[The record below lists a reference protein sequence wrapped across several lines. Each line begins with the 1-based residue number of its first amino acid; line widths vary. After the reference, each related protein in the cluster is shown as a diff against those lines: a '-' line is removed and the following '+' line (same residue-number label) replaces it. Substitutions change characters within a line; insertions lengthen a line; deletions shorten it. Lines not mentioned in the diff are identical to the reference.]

1 VFASRETRVCKRSP
15 VPLTSAVAA
24 AICPAACGCCFTTRP
39 CADCAAAFGGGVLVV
54 PLGVVP
60 LGDALAQLRVP
71 GIRSCSSWARPP
83 PLPLNVTDAMSG
95 DVTRGT
101 ARAGLGTLVSTRRTD
116 MPSITRRKLLH
127 NSLIAT
133 IGVLTACQAPTS
145 APAPTSSAPAPTSV
159 SAAQAKPTAAAAATS
174 APAAA
179 ANPAAVPQAS
189 GEWTIAIAEDPD
201 TLDPQKTAAAV
212 TGTVYRYLGDSLVSK
227 DLDGKIAPGLAKS
240 WNVAADGLTWT
251 FELKDGIK
259 LHDATPLDA
268 TAVKASFERAL
279 SPDTKSPIAASLLGP
294 VETITAAG
302 QTLTVKLKTPFAI
315 FLDNMSDPRIAAV
328 SVAAVNKAGDQFG
341 RQPVSTGPWKLSEW
355 QAGTRIVLQR
365 NPDYAWGPPYVH
377 AGPAYI
383 DKLNF
388 RVLPEPATATA
399 AFEAGEVDQLTITPS
414 DVKRLQTTDK
424 YDIQKFLRLG
434 VGLFM
439 EFNVTKPPF
448 DDLNVRRAM
457 NYAINKDDVMQTG
470 IDGLGEL
477 AYGPLP
483 SSIWGYWPGIK
494 DYAPGYD
501 PAKATQLFADAG
513 WKPNSQKLLEKNGET
528 FNFTLLSLPTD
539 TWVKSAQVVQSQL
552 KQIGVT
558 MEIQTFEFGTLLA
571 KEKAGEQQAGFQGYT
586 YTSPDIV
593 YLWFH
598 SSNIGTGLTLS
609 HHSDPQLD
617 QLIVDS
623 RTTQDETKRLALY
636 LDIQKFIVDKAL
648 WVPLWTNY
656 DFVGLQRRI
665 QNAKPHPDGYLVLSD
680 ATVK

>member
-1 VFASRETRVCKRSP
+1 MVAVSRRQFLHWTLTAS
-15 VPLTSAVAA
+15 
-24 AICPAACGCCFTTRP
+24 
-39 CADCAAAFGGGVLVV
+39 
-54 PLGVVP
+54 
-60 LGDALAQLRVP
+60 
-71 GIRSCSSWARPP
+71 
-83 PLPLNVTDAMSG
+83 
-95 DVTRGT
+95 
-101 ARAGLGTLVSTRRTD
+101 
-116 MPSITRRKLLH
+116 
-127 NSLIAT
+127 
-133 IGVLTACQAPTS
+133 IGVLAACQAPATPPAATTASAPTAAPAATTAPAVPTS
-145 APAPTSSAPAPTSV
+145 AKPTSATPPTEAPAATTRPA
-159 SAAQAKPTAAAAATS
+159 AAQAA
-174 APAAA
+174 
-179 ANPAAVPQAS
+179 

-212 TGTVYRYLGDSLVSK
+212 TGLVYRYLGDSLVSK
-227 DLDGKIAPGLAKS
+227 DFDGKIAPGLAKS
-240 WNVAADGLTWT
+240 WKVSNDGLTWS
-251 FELKDGIK
+251 FDIKDGVK
-259 LHDATPLDA
+259 LHDGAPLDA
-268 TAVKASFERAL
+268 AAIKASFERAL
-279 SPDTKSPIAASLLGP
+279 SPETKSPIAGSLLGP
-294 VETITAAG
+294 VDSITATG
-302 QTLTVKLKTPFAI
+302 QTLTIKLKNPFAI

-328 SVAAVNKAGDQFG
+328 SLPAVQKAGDQFG
-341 RQPVSTGPWKLSEW
+341 RQPVSSGPWKLTEW

-365 NPDYAWGPPYVH
+365 NPDYNWGPPFVH
-377 AGPAYI
+377 AGPPNI

-414 DVKRLQTTDK
+414 DVKRIEATNK

-448 DDLNVRRAM
+448 DDLNVRWAM
-457 NYAINKDDVMQTG
+457 NHAINKEDVMQTG

-494 DYAPGYD
+494 DYAPAYD
-501 PAKATQLFADAG
+501 PDKAKSLFAESG
-513 WKPNSQKLLEKNGET
+513 WTPNSQNLLEKDGDT
-528 FNFTLLSLPTD
+528 FKFTLLSLPTD
-539 TWVKSAQVVQSQL
+539 TWVKSAQVIQSQL

-558 MEIQTFEFGTLLA
+558 MDIQTFEFGTLLA

-609 HHSDPQLD
+609 HHSDPALD
-617 QLIVDS
+617 KLIDDS
-623 RTTQDETKRLALY
+623 RTTQDDAKRLAIY
-636 LDIQKFIVDKAL
+636 QDIQKFIVDKAL

-656 DFVGLQRRI
+656 NYVGLQRRI
-665 QNAKPHPDGYLVLSD
+665 QNARLHPDGYLVLMD

>member
-1 VFASRETRVCKRSP
+1 MAGVSRRQFLLLTLIASV
-15 VPLTSAVAA
+15 
-24 AICPAACGCCFTTRP
+24 
-39 CADCAAAFGGGVLVV
+39 GVL
-54 PLGVVP
+54 
-60 LGDALAQLRVP
+60 A
-71 GIRSCSSWARPP
+71 
-83 PLPLNVTDAMSG
+83 
-95 DVTRGT
+95 
-101 ARAGLGTLVSTRRTD
+101 
-116 MPSITRRKLLH
+116 
-127 NSLIAT
+127 
-133 IGVLTACQAPTS
+133 ACQAPATPPAATT
-145 APAPTSSAPAPTSV
+145 APVPTTVP
-159 SAAQAKPTAAAAATS
+159 AAATP
-174 APAAA
+174 PAAA
-179 ANPAAVPQAS
+179 AKPTTAAAPTTAAGPTTKPAAAAQGT

-212 TGTVYRYLGDSLVSK
+212 TGLVYRYLGDSLVSK
-227 DLDGKIAPGLAKS
+227 DFDGKIAPGLAKGWKVS
-240 WNVAADGLTWT
+240 DDGLTWT
-251 FELKDGIK
+251 FEIKDGVK
-259 LHDATPLDA
+259 FHDGTPLDA
-268 TAVKASFERAL
+268 SAIKASFERAL
-279 SPDTKSPIAASLLGP
+279 SPDTKSPIAGSLLGP
-294 VETITAAG
+294 VDAIATTG
-302 QTLTVKLKTPFAI
+302 QTLTVQLKKPFAI

-328 SVAAVNKAGDQFG
+328 SLPAVQKAGDQFG
-341 RQPVSTGPWKLSEW
+341 RQPVSSGPWKLTEW

-365 NPDYAWGPPYVH
+365 NSDYAWGPPFVH
-377 AGPAYI
+377 AGPPNI
-383 DKLNF
+383 EKLNF

-399 AFEAGEVDQLTITPS
+399 AFEAGEVDQIAITPS
-414 DVKRLQTTDK
+414 DVKRIEATNK

-457 NYAINKDDVMQTG
+457 NHAINKEDVMQTG

-494 DYAPGYD
+494 DYAPAHD
-501 PAKATQLFADAG
+501 PNKAKQLFAESG
-513 WKPNSQKLLEKNGET
+513 WTPNSQNLLEKDGET
-528 FNFTLLSLPTD
+528 FKFTLLSLPTD

-558 MEIQTFEFGTLLA
+558 MDIQTFEFGTLLA

-609 HHSDPQLD
+609 HHSDPKLD
-617 QLIVDS
+617 QLIDDS
-623 RTTQDETKRLALY
+623 RTTQDDAKRLSIY
-636 LDIQKFIVDKAL
+636 QDIQKFTVDKAL

-656 DFVGLQRRI
+656 NFIGLQRRI
-665 QNAKPHPDGYLVLSD
+665 QNAKLHPDGYLVLMD

>member
-1 VFASRETRVCKRSP
+1 MVAVSRRQFLHWTLTAS
-15 VPLTSAVAA
+15 
-24 AICPAACGCCFTTRP
+24 
-39 CADCAAAFGGGVLVV
+39 
-54 PLGVVP
+54 
-60 LGDALAQLRVP
+60 
-71 GIRSCSSWARPP
+71 
-83 PLPLNVTDAMSG
+83 
-95 DVTRGT
+95 
-101 ARAGLGTLVSTRRTD
+101 
-116 MPSITRRKLLH
+116 
-127 NSLIAT
+127 
-133 IGVLTACQAPTS
+133 IGVLAACQAPATPPAATTAS
-145 APAPTSSAPAPTSV
+145 APTAAPAATTAAAVPTS
-159 SAAQAKPTAAAAATS
+159 AKPTSAT
-174 APAAA
+174 APTEAPTAMTKPAAA
-179 ANPAAVPQAS
+179 QGA

-212 TGTVYRYLGDSLVSK
+212 TGLVYRYLGDSLVSK
-227 DLDGKIAPGLAKS
+227 DFDGKIAPGLAKS
-240 WNVAADGLTWT
+240 WQVSNDGLTWS
-251 FELKDGIK
+251 FDIKDGVK
-259 LHDATPLDA
+259 LHDGTSLDA
-268 TAVKASFERAL
+268 AAIKASFERAL
-279 SPDTKSPIAASLLGP
+279 SPETKSPIAGSLLGP
-294 VETITAAG
+294 VESITATG
-302 QTLTVKLKTPFAI
+302 QTLTIKLKNPFAI

-328 SVAAVNKAGDQFG
+328 SLPAVQKAGDQFG
-341 RQPVSTGPWKLSEW
+341 RQPVSSGPWKLTEW

-365 NPDYAWGPPYVH
+365 NPDYNWGPPFVH
-377 AGPAYI
+377 SGPPNI

-414 DVKRLQTTDK
+414 DVKRIEATNK

-457 NYAINKDDVMQTG
+457 NHAINKEDVMQTG

-494 DYAPGYD
+494 DYAPAYD
-501 PAKATQLFADAG
+501 PDKAKSLFAESG
-513 WKPNSQKLLEKNGET
+513 WTPNSQNLLEKDGDT
-528 FNFTLLSLPTD
+528 FKFTLLSLPTD
-539 TWVKSAQVVQSQL
+539 TWVKSAQVIQSQL
-552 KQIGVT
+552 KQIGVS
-558 MEIQTFEFGTLLA
+558 MDIQTFEFGTLLA

-609 HHSDPQLD
+609 HHSDPSLD
-617 QLIVDS
+617 KLIDDS
-623 RTTQDETKRLALY
+623 RTTQDDAKRLAIY
-636 LDIQKFIVDKAL
+636 QDIQKFIVDKAL

-656 DFVGLQRRI
+656 NYVGLQRRI
-665 QNAKPHPDGYLVLSD
+665 QNARLHPDGYLVLMD